1 MPADFEPVLWDDR
14 LVADC
19 HDLVGFAL
27 REDLGA
33 PGDLTSNCLIAENRS
48 GRARFMA
55 RESGIACGLSVA
67 EVVRTVAEASFTWRP
82 ETEDGDPVEPGQC
95 LATIEGPARELLT
108 YERTILNFMGRLS
121 GIATLAHQFVQ
132 ATAGSK
138 AKVYDTRKT
147 TPGWRRLEKYAVR
160 SGGAQNH
167 RLGLFDAVMIKDN
180 HLVLSGEEGRPLSA
194 VVQSI
199 RQQLNSACPIE
210 IEVDT
215 LKQLEDALLGNPDI
229 VLLDNMT
236 TSELREAVKIRD
248 RDAPQVVLEAS
259 GGVNLDTIGPIAKTG
274 VDRISV
280 GALTHSARAL
290 DLGLDWEG

>member
-1 MPADFEPVLWDDR
+1 MPADFEPVFWDDR

-19 HDLVGFAL
+19 RDLVGFAL
-27 REDLGA
+27 REDLGV
-33 PGDLTSNCLIAENRS
+33 PGDLTSNYLIAEHQS
-48 GRARFMA
+48 GRARFVA
-55 RESGIACGLSVA
+55 RETGIACGLLVA
-67 EVVRTVAEASFTWRP
+67 DVVRTVAEASFTWQA
-82 ETEDGDPVEPGQC
+82 EVEDGDPVEPGQC

-108 YERTILNFMGRLS
+108 YERTILNFMSRLS
-121 GIATLAHQFVQ
+121 GIATLAHRFVQ
-132 ATAGSK
+132 AAGTK

-180 HLVLSGEEGRPLSA
+180 HLALSGEAGRSLSA
-194 VVQSI
+194 VVQSV
-199 RQQLNSACPIE
+199 RQQLNASFPIE

-215 LKQLEDALLGNPDI
+215 LQQLQEALLGSPDI

-236 TSELREAVKIRD
+236 PSELREAVKIRD
-248 RDAPQVVLEAS
+248 RDAAEVVLEAS

-274 VDRISV
+274 VDRVSV
-280 GALTHSARAL
+280 GALTHSAKAL
-290 DLGLDWEG
+290 DIGLDWA